1 MHSADLKITEIL
13 MNIEQH
19 IQILLLKYILA
30 TAIPTPRGFV
40 FEFAERAQKKSL
52 KYYQGINLNLI

>member
-1 MHSADLKITEIL
+1 MHSADLTIIEIL
-13 MNIEQH
+13 MNSEQH

-30 TAIPTPRGFV
+30 TAITISRGFV
-40 FEFAERAQKKSL
+40 FKCAERGQKNSL